1 MMNTKKTT
9 NNKKIMYT
17 KFVVIVLCVLILLR
31 IFTLVLARY
40 ESETNSI
47 ANVDVAFYLL
57 NEDFQEMTLNLD
69 SLFPQDDA
77 YEYTF
82 SIGNTDGNK
91 TAQIDMEYELTIRTT
106 TNLPLTYEL
115 YKMNGTQKENAV
127 LTNDI
132 YQDDYETYFRKITTS
147 SEALNYKEPK
157 TNNYQLVV
165 YFPENY
171 NTTNYQDIIE
181 MIEINVTS
189 HQVTS

>member
-1 MMNTKKTT
+1 MNTKKNT

-31 IFTLVLARY
+31 IVTLVLARY

-77 YEYTF
+77 YQYTF
-82 SIGNTDGNK
+82 SIGNIDGDK

-115 YKMNGTQKENAV
+115 YKMNGTQKENVV

-132 YQDDYETYFRKITTS
+132 YQDDYETYFRKITTPN
-147 SEALNYKEPK
+147 EALNYKEPK

-181 MIEINVTS
+181 VIEINVTS